1 MIDMQTFL
9 SKFQSVKKISG
20 GYMVKCP
27 CHNDKTASL
36 SVGMGEK
43 GIVLHCMA
51 GCDSS
56 DIVRALGL
64 TWRDLCTDEVQREW
78 QAAHPAGAAKTQQ
91 KAQKSTKP
99 AVEITTKP
107 PKKIPADLNRLKIGG
122 TYAQKDAPPETITA
136 MYEYTD
142 ADGAPLLRVY
152 RTDKKSFPTIH
163 CDGGKWFW
171 GDGGRHNVLY
181 HLPEVVKA
189 VQDGKKVLI
198 VEGEKDVETLRT
210 LGYAATT
217 NKGGA
222 GKWSEEL
229 SKHFKGADIVIIPD
243 MDEPGEKHAKL
254 ILREL
259 RNDAKSIRIVNL

>member
-9 SKFQSVKKISG
+9 SNFQSVKKISG

-78 QAAHPAGAAKTQQ
+78 QTAHPAGAAKTQQ

-99 AVEITTKP
+99 AAEITTKP

-122 TYAQKDAPPETITA
+122 DICPKGRTA
-136 MYEYTD
+136 
-142 ADGAPLLRVY
+142 GN
-152 RTDKKSFPTIH
+152 H
-163 CDGGKWFW
+163 H
-171 GDGGRHNVLY
+171 GDV
-181 HLPEVVKA
+181 
-189 VQDGKKVLI
+189 
-198 VEGEKDVETLRT
+198 
-210 LGYAATT
+210 
-217 NKGGA
+217 
-222 GKWSEEL
+222 
-229 SKHFKGADIVIIPD
+229 
-243 MDEPGEKHAKL
+243 
-254 ILREL
+254 
-259 RNDAKSIRIVNL
+259 

>member
-1 MIDMQTFL
+1 
-9 SKFQSVKKISG
+9 
-20 GYMVKCP
+20 MVQCP
-27 CHNDKTASL
+27 CHDDKTASL

-99 AVEITTKP
+99 AAEITTKP

-210 LGYAATT
+210 LGYAPRRTRAARASGARSCPSTSRARMSSSSRTWMSRAKNTRSSSCANCGTT
-217 NKGGA
+217 PKA
-222 GKWSEEL
+222 SA
-229 SKHFKGADIVIIPD
+229 S
-243 MDEPGEKHAKL
+243 
-254 ILREL
+254 
-259 RNDAKSIRIVNL
+259 

>member
-99 AVEITTKP
+99 AAEITTKP

-122 TYAQKDAPPETITA
+122 TYAQKGRTA
-136 MYEYTD
+136 
-142 ADGAPLLRVY
+142 GN
-152 RTDKKSFPTIH
+152 H
-163 CDGGKWFW
+163 H
-171 GDGGRHNVLY
+171 GDV
-181 HLPEVVKA
+181 
-189 VQDGKKVLI
+189 
-198 VEGEKDVETLRT
+198 
-210 LGYAATT
+210 
-217 NKGGA
+217 
-222 GKWSEEL
+222 
-229 SKHFKGADIVIIPD
+229 
-243 MDEPGEKHAKL
+243 
-254 ILREL
+254 
-259 RNDAKSIRIVNL
+259 